1 MTGLLVLVSVFDAQ
15 AVCLMW
21 LEPAAS
27 PKKALDECM
36 QTLTFA
42 PKIRS
47 GRAADVLPILV
58 QQTSGRRFQHE
69 LRSARGTGGTNTST
83 CYTNCSVAALPST
96 CWPALTTARPSER
109 ITDSNLSAGIRNIGG
124 IHCGLVDLPRIC
136 QAPGLAHPRKI
147 NETIVTVAFVPD
159 AC

>member
-21 LEPAAS
+21 LEPASS
-27 PKKALDECM
+27 PNKALDECM

-58 QQTSGRRFQHE
+58 QQTSGRRFQHK

-109 ITDSNLSAGIRNIGG
+109 ITDSNLSAGIRTIGG
-124 IHCGLVDLPRIC
+124 VHCGLVDLPRIC
-136 QAPGLAHPRKI
+136 QVPGLAHPRKI